1 LVCGQRLYSRHFHPQ
16 NELVGMWKGLVAE
29 AIAEA
34 SPLDGDCCS
43 LVGACFTYPEHEV
56 LSAGMA
62 LRRIRDS
69 LSLTMRDVESA
80 SVTVSQRH
88 GSQEYLIPPSRLS
101 DIETKGIVP
110 SVFRFYS
117 LAVIYHK
124 PVGELLQLYGIE
136 LDGTSADWD
145 ASRPARSH
153 LVTLESAPG
162 LCTMPVKL
170 DPGFDLGETSDL
182 GRMVQQWGTVPF
194 SLLGHLASQ
203 NYTYAFIGSQDFTM
217 SPILQPGSFVQVDES
232 KRAVV
237 ERHWRSEYERP
248 IYFVET
254 REGFT
259 CSWCSPRPNSL
270 VLQPHPL
277 SPTQVRILKHPQEAE
292 VIGQVVG
299 VAMRI
304 GNLRS
309 GEPQESLRFPEPK
322 RNATGP
328 PLDSLRAAV
337 GLDSLSVSKRKTP
350 G

>member
-1 LVCGQRLYSRHFHPQ
+1 
-16 NELVGMWKGLVAE
+16 
-29 AIAEA
+29 
-34 SPLDGDCCS
+34 
-43 LVGACFTYPEHEV
+43 
-56 LSAGMA
+56 MA
-62 LRRIRDS
+62 LRKVRDS
-69 LSLTMRDVESA
+69 LNLTMRDVESA
-80 SVTVSQRH
+80 SVVVSQRH

-101 DIETKGIVP
+101 DIETKGVVP
-110 SVFRFYS
+110 SVFRFYC

-136 LDGTSADWD
+136 LEGTSADWD
-145 ASRPARSH
+145 ASRPPNSH
-153 LVTLESAPG
+153 LVTLESG
-162 LCTMPVKL
+162 REVCRMPVKL
-170 DPGFDLGETSDL
+170 DPGFDVRETSDL
-182 GRMVQQWGTVPF
+182 GRMVQQWGAVPF

-217 SPILQPGSFVQVDES
+217 YPILQPGSFVQVDES

-259 CSWCSPRPNSL
+259 CSWCSLRLNSL

-277 SPTQVRILKHPQEAE
+277 SPTPVRVLKHPQEAE

-309 GEPQESLRFPEPK
+309 GEPRESLRFPEPK
-322 RNATGP
+322 TNATGP
-328 PLDSLRAAV
+328 PLDSLRAEV
-337 GLDSLSVSKRKTP
+337 GLNSHSVSRRKTP